1 MYSVYFFLIPVLFSH
16 AGLHISQVKLYSEHQ
31 TENYMAYWIVIGITG
46 LLFAGC
52 AGRPQFDYEPQ
63 YHQMYENVTEGTFL
77 FELKATDT
85 NNPQNPVTISTFN
98 AQASMYVTVNQ
109 TNTTTANIYLKV
121 KIDREEHEDGIELQ
135 FYAHD
140 TLGNSDLKSIRL
152 FLLDVCDSSPKFIGQ
167 PYVFEVNETNVNGSI
182 AVYMEIKAEDKD
194 NGDNA
199 VVTYIMKPKT
209 ESVYW
214 KDIYNKTFRI
224 NPVNGTV
231 FLERSLDYEENSFY
245 QFIIEAHDRCNLN
258 ATADLTIRIKDVQ
271 DQPPFF
277 EGLPYMASLNEGNYS
292 HHNLLQVKALDGD
305 RGVPNNV
312 RYLIVKDS
320 KCSKNDIGNCFCED
334 LFTIN
339 NVTGDIT
346 LSGNLDWG
354 EEVVKNTFG
363 ICTITIKAKEDD
375 MYPSTRNGATESNT
389 TVTLTII
396 DINNNPPQF
405 ANKFYNA
412 SVQENAATN
421 TPLLLQGGDS
431 IRVLDKD
438 QGSNSKFNITLKCDN
453 NTDCEMFD
461 VVPNMIFKEGVLTIR
476 VNNNSRLDYEHIQS
490 ITILVIAREELNN
503 IHTDTAT
510 VVVTIENVNEYSP
523 KFDNE
528 TYEAWIQEGAENGT
542 FVINVTATDGDRDE
556 SSKISYT
563 LSGAN
568 TSFAVDKTT
577 GQVVTNCTPKDLDRE
592 HQEDIYLRITATDE
606 GGRMSQAQLIIHLLD
621 VNDNAPTFQQTR
633 YTAILDENST
643 TFINE
648 SFLIVKA
655 TDKDAGNNSMVL
667 YEIEYI
673 STFCKNFT
681 IDNETGEMR
690 LSSTLD
696 YEAIDDLSNGVINLT
711 VYAYNYGAHNV
722 SGNVTVTIVVQD
734 VNDNAPQ
741 FNKNGYLGSINET
754 AVEGTLVV
762 QINATDGDKTA
773 RNKQISFA
781 VARFDYFQ
789 INSST
794 GVVSVQTGAHF
805 DSDKVSSYNLTI
817 FAIDQGANPYT
828 STTTLSVTIEDVN
841 NKPPEFINVHCIDDV
856 REDSIIRSLMVTCGA
871 TDPDKNASLRYTIR
885 TINGWDKNNQT
896 VQDAIV
902 QRYIGIIET
911 TGTLYVN
918 STLDRETVA
927 TLELSILVND
937 TGAKFNEPQ
946 NATGECNYITDDDSE
961 NNAINKWKFEMFT
974 LQMTPDLEKR
984 LNGQPKQDRCSN
996 PVCVT
1001 QNGTI
1006 VNNMYY
1012 AEDMSG
1018 FFNVTVL
1025 VKDDAGND
1033 TAYCLIFLIADSQV
1047 LKMVLQGIR
1056 ANVAR
1061 IKDDILSDCTNVT
1074 GLLFVYDSIMDH
1086 KSVDG
1091 TVDTM
1096 KTDLFFHIQDHEN
1109 NKVLSA
1115 DEAKRLLDA
1124 HADSLYYARM
1134 KHGIVSIESEPPS
1147 ANTETESR
1155 KTIYVLAAVISLL
1168 TLVVLIVGYMFFSSS
1183 ERYKRK
1189 LRAAMPPEKEVKRT
1203 TKDDFVLPGSNVY
1216 AHKENP
1222 LLNVSHAPP
1231 VYKEI
1236 DTMSENSLDKN
1247 DVDDAEISPRDRLE
1261 EKEVT
1266 LDMYG
1271 DDYFTQIVA
1280 DDPLEA
1286 ALREHEAQKQ
1296 ANMQKPD
1303 DSRVGYGKSHDD
1315 SDVIVNGFV
1324 NDGFRHNL
1332 ELETSDI

>member
-1 MYSVYFFLIPVLFSH
+1 
-16 AGLHISQVKLYSEHQ
+16 
-31 TENYMAYWIVIGITG
+31 
-46 LLFAGC
+46 
-52 AGRPQFDYEPQ
+52 
-63 YHQMYENVTEGTFL
+63 
-77 FELKATDT
+77 
-85 NNPQNPVTISTFN
+85 
-98 AQASMYVTVNQ
+98 
-109 TNTTTANIYLKV
+109 
-121 KIDREEHEDGIELQ
+121 
-135 FYAHD
+135 
-140 TLGNSDLKSIRL
+140 
-152 FLLDVCDSSPKFIGQ
+152 
-167 PYVFEVNETNVNGSI
+167 
-182 AVYMEIKAEDKD
+182 MEIKAEDKD
-194 NGDNA
+194 NGNYA

-209 ESVYW
+209 E
-214 KDIYNKTFRI
+214 
-224 NPVNGTV
+224 
-231 FLERSLDYEENSFY
+231 
-245 QFIIEAHDRCNLN
+245 DRCDLN

-277 EGLPYMASLNEGNYS
+277 EGLPYMAALNEGNYS

-305 RGVPNNV
+305 RGIPNNV
-312 RYLIVKDS
+312 QYLIVKDS
-320 KCSKNDIGNCFCED
+320 KCLSTDNGSCFCED

-339 NVTGDIT
+339 NVTGNIT

-375 MYPSTRNGATESNT
+375 MYPSNQHGATESKT
-389 TVTLTII
+389 TVTFTII

-405 ANKFYNA
+405 ANKLYNA
-412 SVQENAATN
+412 SIQENAATN
-421 TPLLLQGGDS
+421 TPLLFQGGVS

-438 QGSNSKFNITLKCDN
+438 QGSNSKFNITLECDN
-453 NTDCEMFD
+453 KIDCETFD
-461 VVPNMIFKEGVLTIR
+461 VVPAMIFKEGVLTIR
-476 VNNNSRLDYEHIQS
+476 VNNNSRLDYEQIQR
-490 ITILVIAREELNN
+490 IQILVIAMEEVNN
-503 IHTDTAT
+503 THTDTAT

-528 TYEAWIQEGAENGT
+528 TYEAWIQEGAKNET
-542 FVINVTATDGDRDE
+542 FVINVTATDGDRDG

-655 TDKDAGNNSMVL
+655 TDKDAGNNSVVL
-667 YEIEYI
+667 YEIENI

-696 YEAIDDLSNGVINLT
+696 YEALNDLSNGVINLT

-841 NKPPEFINVHCIDDV
+841 NKQPEFINVHCIDDV

-871 TDPDKNASLRYTIR
+871 TDPDKNAFLRYTIR
-885 TINGWDKNNQT
+885 TIKGWDKNNQT

-911 TGTLYVN
+911 NGTLYVN

-937 TGAKFNEPQ
+937 TEAEINAPQTATATVTITVLDVDDNRPQFKQGSGFRVGMRRNMEPGKELF
-946 NATGECNYITDDDSE
+946 ALKNYITDDDSE
-961 NNAINKWKFEMFT
+961 KNAINKWKFEMFT
-974 LQMTPDLEKR
+974 LQITPDLEKR

-1183 ERYKRK
+1183 GRYKRK

-1236 DTMSENSLDKN
+1236 DTTSENSLDKN
-1247 DVDDAEISPRDRLE
+1247 DVDDAEIYPRDRLE

-1315 SDVIVNGFV
+1315 SDMIVNGFV